1 MKENDITNLI
11 IGAAI
16 QVHSALGPGLLE
28 SAYTACLFN
37 ELEELGLKVKKEYPL
52 PLQYKKTTLD
62 VGYRIDLLVE
72 DKIVVELKSVE
83 ELNDLHLAQ
92 MITYLKLANCEIG
105 LLINFNVLKLKDG
118 IKRVAN
124 NYKK

>member
-1 MKENDITNLI
+1 M
-11 IGAAI
+11 
-16 QVHSALGPGLLE
+16 
-28 SAYTACLFN
+28 
-37 ELEELGLKVKKEYPL
+37 
-52 PLQYKKTTLD
+52 
-62 VGYRIDLLVE
+62 GYRIDLLVE

-105 LLINFNVLKLKDG
+105 LLINFNVLKLKEG

>member
-1 MKENDITNLI
+1 
-11 IGAAI
+11 
-16 QVHSALGPGLLE
+16 
-28 SAYTACLFN
+28 
-37 ELEELGLKVKKEYPL
+37 
-52 PLQYKKTTLD
+52 

-72 DKIVVELKSVE
+72 DKIVVELKAVE

-105 LLINFNVLKLKDG
+105 LLINFNVLKLKNG